1 MENVFFNIDYVSFNQ
16 TLFKTGVLLLTS
28 GLLIYACYFALSK
41 ALFRKSRHRRELN
54 LRLAFLWS
62 LFAYFILF
70 NIYFFILIFI
80 NGTEAFQWTKPAFYL
95 GILSQLVIYL
105 GLTVYFFIKRKI
117 LKQLINSNSIN

>member
-1 MENVFFNIDYVSFNQ
+1 
-16 TLFKTGVLLLTS
+16 
-28 GLLIYACYFALSK
+28 
-41 ALFRKSRHRRELN
+41 
-54 LRLAFLWS
+54 
-62 LFAYFILF
+62 
-70 NIYFFILIFI
+70 LIFI